1 MIDKDIVKTIVET
14 YLAKNEKNLFLI
26 DITVS
31 NDNRILVEIDSDNV
45 VSIEDCMRLSR
56 EIEAH
61 FDRDVEDFELEVGS
75 SGITSPFKNIRQ
87 YRKNIGNE
95 IELLLREGRKIIGVL
110 DNVSDEAIT
119 LSVEKMVKPEGA
131 KRKVKVREQETY
143 SFDKIKSA
151 KYLIRFK

>member
-14 YLAKNEKNLFLI
+14 YLAENEKNLFLI
-26 DITVS
+26 DIMVS
-31 NDNRILVEIDSDNV
+31 DDNRILVEIDSDNV

-131 KRKVKVREQETY
+131 KRKVKIREQETY

>member
-31 NDNRILVEIDSDNV
+31 DDNRILVEIDSDNV

-131 KRKVKVREQETY
+131 KRKVKIREQETY